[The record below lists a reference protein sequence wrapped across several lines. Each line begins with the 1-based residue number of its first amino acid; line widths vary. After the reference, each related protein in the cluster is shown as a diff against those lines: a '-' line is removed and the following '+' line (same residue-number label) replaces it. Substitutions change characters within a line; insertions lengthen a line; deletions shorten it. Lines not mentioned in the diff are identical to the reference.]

1 MSDLLILFL
10 VILLDYRIGD
20 PKGWPHPIIAIGWL
34 IKKVEILIR
43 QLRLNNR
50 FGGAVLWLVTVVLV
64 VFTLSLT
71 LWAASLL
78 HPVAEQILIIYF
90 LFASMAATSLKK
102 EASKVAS
109 ALLAGDIVEGRKYL
123 SWLVGRDT
131 ATLTEEEVI
140 KGAVETV
147 AENTIDGVLAPLFY
161 IIVGF
166 IIGYPVQMVFIY
178 KTVNTLDSMLG
189 YIQMPYT
196 HIGYVSAKMDDLF
209 NYIPARIGSFIMLL
223 AGGVLSMD
231 QHNARYIWKRDCRK
245 HKSPNA
251 GYPESVVAGLLNIQL
266 GGTHTYFG
274 EVLDKPSIG
283 DDIRTVKV
291 TDIEV
296 TCRIMYM
303 SEFIMLMTGVALL
316 YLLS

>member
-1 MSDLLILFL
+1 MNDLLLLLLI
-10 VILLDYRIGD
+10 VLLDYRIGD
-20 PKGWPHPIIAIGWL
+20 PQGWPHPIIAIGWL
-34 IKKVEILIR
+34 IKRLEGLIR
-43 QLRLNNR
+43 KVGFDHRL
-50 FGGAVLWLVTVVLV
+50 GGAVLWLVTVTV
-64 VFTLSLT
+64 VVVSLT
-71 LWAASLL
+71 GCLWLAELV
-78 HPVAEQILIIYF
+78 HPALAKTLMVYL

-102 EASKVAS
+102 EAAKVGE
-109 ALLAGDIVEGRKYL
+109 ALLRGDLKEGRKLL

-147 AENTIDGVLAPLFY
+147 AENTIDGVIAPLFY
-161 IIVGF
+161 IIIGLL
-166 IIGYPVQMVFIY
+166 IGYPVQLVFLY
-178 KTVNTLDSMLG
+178 KTVNTLDSMVG

-231 QHNARYIWKRDCRK
+231 LYNGRRMLKRDCRK

-266 GGTHTYFG
+266 GGRHTYFG
-274 EVLDKPSIG
+274 QVLEKPTIG
-283 DDIRTVKV
+283 DPIRWPKVMDIG
-291 TDIEV
+291 D

-303 SEFIMLMTGVALL
+303 SEFILLMMGIICL
-316 YLLS
+316 YLIA

>member
-1 MSDLLILFL
+1 MSDLLILFF
-10 VILLDYRIGD
+10 VVLLDYRIGD
-20 PKGWPHPIIAIGWL
+20 PHAWPHPIIAIGWL
-34 IKKVEILIR
+34 IKHLEGFIR
-43 QLRLNNR
+43 KIGLDNR
-50 FGGAVLWLVTVVLV
+50 FGGAVLWLMTVVMV
-64 VFTLSLT
+64 VLTLSAC

-78 HPVAEQILIIYF
+78 HPIAAQVLVIYF

-102 EASKVAS
+102 EASKVGK
-109 ALLAGDIVEGRKYL
+109 ALLANNLNEGRKYL

-131 ATLTEEEVI
+131 AELTEEEVI

-161 IIVGF
+161 IVVGF
-166 IIGYPVQMVFIY
+166 IIGYPVQVVFLY
-178 KTVNTLDSMLG
+178 KTVNTLDSMVG
-189 YIQMPYT
+189 YIQKPYT

-231 QHNARYIWKRDCRK
+231 QHNGRYIWRRDCRN

-251 GYPESVVAGLLNIQL
+251 GYPEAVVAGLLNIQL

-274 EVLDKPSIG
+274 QVLEKPTIG
-283 DDIRTVKV
+283 ERIRAVKV
-291 TDIEV
+291 TDIGD

-303 SEFIMLMTGVALL
+303 SEFMMLMMGITLL
-316 YLLS
+316 YLLG